1 MRETSGRWN
10 FYRRRM
16 LVRIEGF
23 RIERLLQKAFENG
36 IVIRSLRIIS
46 DTRAEGWIAGDELK
60 KLRKLA
66 KSLYRVSVIEDLG
79 PEQKIRQAVKR
90 PTAVIGTII
99 AAAIITVQSLFITT
113 VKIDGY
119 RSIPESELARCLE
132 ESGIHAGVFRPSVD
146 WDGAKENLRR
156 TFPQL
161 SWVQLVYDGRVVYL
175 NVAES
180 SSKILSGKDAGEEKD
195 GEESIFV
202 PAKREEKGCT
212 SIFAECSGY
221 VESVDVFWGVAMV
234 EPGDYVKKGQE
245 LISGIVPVEATTFEE
260 GWPTEYYVRAQ
271 GTVTGLVPYRE
282 VFCQERFVRQED
294 GRDSEEGKNVI
305 ADRIEKTEKQAKTV
319 TEQQIRLWAKEN
331 LPEKSEIVNKSLN
344 FSYKKNIIEV
354 GVTLEV
360 RREIGLEKEIPIGEK
375 DSDN

>member
-1 MRETSGRWN
+1 
-10 FYRRRM
+10 M

-245 LISGIVPVEATTFEE
+245 LISGIVPMEATTFEE

-282 VFCQERFVRQED
+282 VFCQERSVRQED

>member
-1 MRETSGRWN
+1 
-10 FYRRRM
+10 M

-245 LISGIVPVEATTFEE
+245 LISGIVPMEATTFEE

-271 GTVTGLVPYRE
+271 GTVNGLVPYRE